1 MKILI
6 EHALALLMD
15 EAGTIL
21 TDAFVA
27 VEDTKISY
35 VGAARPEGDFAETV
49 DAKGLLLMPGL
60 VNAHTHIPMTLLRSY
75 GGGCDLDTWL
85 HKYIFPVEDK
95 LDERA
100 VRAGCQLA
108 LAELIAGGVTCIAD
122 MYMFCDAI
130 AEEVSSAGISANIA
144 RGLTLFSPE
153 FDPDTHVGFQE
164 MKALVSTWHGAG
176 DGQILVDACIH
187 GEYTS
192 NPALWAAVGAYAKAQ
207 DIGMHVHLSETR
219 AEHAACLA
227 RYGKTPAR
235 IFDDYGIW
243 DTRAIAAHCVWT
255 EEDDWALLAAR
266 GVTAVHNPASNLKLG
281 SGIAPITAMRR
292 AGVRVALGTDGVASN
307 NSHDMF
313 EEMKLAALLQSG
325 TAYDPTALSAMDT
338 LAMATLEGAAALGR
352 KTGRIAE
359 GYIADLILID
369 LQKPHLTPCHS
380 IPDNLV
386 YAARSG
392 DVVMNMARGQ
402 IIYQNGVYRT
412 LDLARTIHEVTQ
424 YALPLLFGEGSDYSE
439 NAGGCHP

>member
-15 EAGTIL
+15 DAGTIL
-21 TDAFVA
+21 EDAFVA
-27 VEDTKISY
+27 VENREIVY
-35 VGAARPEGDFAETV
+35 VGTARPEGDFSETV
-49 DAKGLLLMPGL
+49 DASGALLMPGL

-75 GGGCDLDTWL
+75 GGGCDLNTWL
-85 HKYIFPVEDK
+85 HKHIFPVEDK

-130 AEEVSSAGISANIA
+130 AQEVSSAGISANIA
-144 RGLTLFSPE
+144 RGLTLFSPD
-153 FDPDTHVGFQE
+153 FDPVTHGGFQE
-164 MKALVSTWHGAG
+164 MKALVSQWHGAG

-192 NPALWAAVGAYAKAQ
+192 HPALWGAVAEYAKGQ
-207 DIGMHVHLSETR
+207 EIGMHVHLSETR
-219 AEHAACLA
+219 AEQEACLS

-235 IFDDYGIW
+235 ILEDYGLW

-255 EEDDWALLAAR
+255 DEDDWALLAER

-281 SGIAPITAMRR
+281 SGIAPITAMKR

-325 TAYDPTALSAMDT
+325 VAHDPTALSAMDT
-338 LAMATLEGAAALGR
+338 LAMATREGATALGR

-369 LQKPHLTPCHS
+369 LQKPHLTPAHS

-386 YAARSG
+386 YAARGS
-392 DVVMNMARGQ
+392 DVMMNMARGQ
-402 IIYQNGVYRT
+402 IIYKNGVYRT
-412 LDLARTIHEVTQ
+412 LDLARVRREVTQ
-424 YALPLLFGEGSDYSE
+424 YALPLLFG
-439 NAGGCHP
+439 